1 MSKRK
6 VLLAVAALLIAAGSA
21 YGQSIMAVTVPFSF
35 FAGSRN
41 LPAGD
46 YTIEINHEKGTSIIT
61 VRSNG
66 HSGNINTVVMLASSG
81 QRITNPDKSYALF
94 NRYGSQYFLT
104 QVSRG
109 GIGQT
114 LRRGKSEREFAS
126 QANHPGVG
134 PSGSSTLA
142 R

>member
-35 FAGSRN
+35 FAGSHN

-46 YTIEINHEKGTSIIT
+46 YTIELNHETNTVT

-66 HSGNINTVVMLASSG
+66 RSGNINTIVMLASTG
-81 QRITNPDKSYALF
+81 QQITNPDKSYALF

-104 QVSRG
+104 QVWREG
-109 GIGQT
+109 VGQT
-114 LRRGKSEREFAS
+114 LPRGKLEREFAS
-126 QANHPGVG
+126 RRTTPA
-134 PSGSSTLA
+134 LA
-142 R
+142 RAEALPSPR